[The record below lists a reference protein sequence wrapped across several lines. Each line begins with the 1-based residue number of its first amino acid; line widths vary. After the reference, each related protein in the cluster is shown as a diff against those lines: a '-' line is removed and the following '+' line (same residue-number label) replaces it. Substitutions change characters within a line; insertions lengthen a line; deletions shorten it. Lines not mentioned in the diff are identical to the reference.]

1 MKLQDD
7 DKLRSFFLW
16 INNVLKLKAS
26 RLALFLPVSALQHVF
41 EGINSA
47 LGLRRIA
54 AVIIITSFI
63 FFTFQVISGS
73 MVWLFYRYNSFGE
86 IMEFRKLHHS

>member
-1 MKLQDD
+1 MKLQDG
-7 DKLRSFFLW
+7 DKLRRFFLW

-26 RLALFLPVSALQHVF
+26 RLVLFLLVSALQNVF

-54 AVIIITSFI
+54 AVIIITSFTLFI
-63 FFTFQVISGS
+63 FQVISGS
-73 MVWLFYRYNSFGE
+73 MVWLFYRYNSFDE
-86 IMEFRKLHHS
+86 ITSFVIDS